1 MRLRNRT
8 LARVDTE
15 HLLLLKG
22 LLLWAAIAVAFLA
35 AWHYDLLQQVWHGDS
50 TGLSIAITVVFLAT
64 AARGSWHLLVL
75 SRSLNELEQVQ
86 GVIIRKPPSKLPG
99 SEENYALPKG
109 YVGEYIRTLHI
120 KAQIGGRRL
129 AIDQS
134 LLLETF
140 EAELR
145 LGHELGWFVADL
157 LLSLGLLG
165 TVVGFIL
172 MLAPIANLDTS
183 DHNAIQTA
191 LAAMSGGMAV
201 ALYTTLTGL
210 IGGILLKVQ
219 GFLLDGA
226 VHELVRRMTRL
237 TEVYVLPA
245 IERRRCDATA

>member
-22 LLLWAAIAVAFLA
+22 LLLWAVIAVAFLA
-35 AWHYDLLQQVWHGDS
+35 AAHYGLLQTVWHDDS

-64 AARGSWHLLVL
+64 AARGSRHILTL
-75 SRSLNELEQVQ
+75 SRALNDLERAQS
-86 GVIIRKPPSKLPG
+86 VIVRQSGARL
-99 SEENYALPKG
+99 SVASQAEALPEG
-109 YVGEYIRTLHI
+109 SIGEYIRTLYL
-120 KAQIGGRRL
+120 KARIGGRRL
-129 AIDQS
+129 AVDQR
-134 LLLETF
+134 LLLEAF

-172 MLAPIANLDTS
+172 MLGPITDLDTS
-183 DHNAIQTA
+183 DQSAIQAA

-210 IGGILLKVQ
+210 LGGILLKVQ

-226 VHELVRRMTRL
+226 VQELVRRMTRL
-237 TEVYVLPA
+237 TEIYVLPA

>member
-1 MRLRNRT
+1 MRLRNRLLT
-8 LARVDTE
+8 RVDEE

-22 LLLWAAIAVAFLA
+22 LLLWAVIAAAFLA
-35 AWHYDLLQQVWHGDS
+35 AWRYGLLQRVWSDDA
-50 TGLSIAITVVFLAT
+50 TGLSIAITLVFLAT
-64 AARGSWHLLVL
+64 AAHGSGHVLGL
-75 SRSLNELEQVQ
+75 SRALNQLDEVHHAIIGNSLPETV
-86 GVIIRKPPSKLPG
+86 RKSQA
-99 SEENYALPKG
+99 NALPEG
-109 YVGEYIRTLHI
+109 QIGAYIRTLHT
-120 KAQIGGRRL
+120 KARIGGPRL

-172 MLAPIANLDTS
+172 MLGPITELDTS
-183 DHNAIQTA
+183 DHSAIQTA

-226 VHELVRRMTRL
+226 VHEVVRRMTQL
-237 TEVYVLPA
+237 TEIYVLPA
-245 IERRRCDATA
+245 IERRQSDATA

>member
-1 MRLRNRT
+1 MRLRNRS

-22 LLLWAAIAVAFLA
+22 LLLWAVIAVAFLA
-35 AWHYDLLQQVWHGDS
+35 TWRYGLLLRVWQDDT
-50 TGLSIAITVVFLAT
+50 TGLSIAITLVFVAT
-64 AARGSWHLLVL
+64 AARGSWHQVVL
-75 SRSLNELEQVQ
+75 SRALNHLEQVQ
-86 GVIIRKPPSKLPG
+86 AAVMHQPSAAKN
-99 SEENYALPKG
+99 SALPEG

-134 LLLETF
+134 LLLEAF

-172 MLAPIANLDTS
+172 MLGPITGLDTS
-183 DHNAIQTA
+183 DQSAIQTA

-245 IERRRCDATA
+245 IERRQCDATA

>member
-8 LARVDTE
+8 LARVDNE

-22 LLLWAAIAVAFLA
+22 LLLWVVIAAAFLA
-35 AWHYDLLQQVWHGDS
+35 AWRYGLLERVWSDDS
-50 TGLSIAITVVFLAT
+50 TGLSIAITLVFLGT
-64 AARGSWHLLVL
+64 AARGSCHVLVL
-75 SRSLNELEQVQ
+75 SRTLNQLDQVQ
-86 GVIIRKPPSKLPG
+86 DSIVREPSPEAARSG
-99 SEENYALPKG
+99 HTAALPEG
-109 YVGEYIRTLHI
+109 YIGEYIRTLHT
-120 KAQIGGRRL
+120 KARLGGRRL

-134 LLLETF
+134 LLLEAF

-172 MLAPIANLDTS
+172 MLGPVSDLDTA
-183 DHNAIQTA
+183 DQNAVRTA

-226 VHELVRRMTRL
+226 VHEVVRRMTRL

>member
-1 MRLRNRT
+1 MP
-8 LARVDTE
+8 E
-15 HLLLLKG
+15 GH
-22 LLLWAAIAVAFLA
+22 I
-35 AWHYDLLQQVWHGDS
+35 
-50 TGLSIAITVVFLAT
+50 
-64 AARGSWHLLVL
+64 
-75 SRSLNELEQVQ
+75 
-86 GVIIRKPPSKLPG
+86 
-99 SEENYALPKG
+99 
-109 YVGEYIRTLHI
+109 GEYIRTLHI
-120 KAQIGGRRL
+120 KARIGGRRL
-129 AIDQS
+129 AVDQS
-134 LLLETF
+134 LLLEAF

-172 MLAPIANLDTS
+172 MLAPISDLDTS
-183 DHNAIQTA
+183 DQTALQAA

-219 GFLLDGA
+219 GFFLDGA

-245 IERRRCDATA
+245 IERRRYDATA

>member
-8 LARVDTE
+8 LARVDNE

-22 LLLWAAIAVAFLA
+22 LLLWVVIAAAFLA
-35 AWHYDLLQQVWHGDS
+35 AWHYGLLERVWSNDS
-50 TGLSIAITVVFLAT
+50 TGLSIAITLVFLGT
-64 AARGSWHLLVL
+64 AARGSWHVLVL
-75 SRSLNELEQVQ
+75 SRTLNQLDQVQ
-86 GVIIRKPPSKLPG
+86 DAVVREPS
-99 SEENYALPKG
+99 SEETRFGQTTVLPDG
-109 YVGEYIRTLHI
+109 YVGEYIRTLHT
-120 KAQIGGRRL
+120 KARIGGRRL

-134 LLLETF
+134 LLLEAF

-172 MLAPIANLDTS
+172 MLGPISDLDTA
-183 DHNAIQTA
+183 DQNAVRTA

>member
-8 LARVDTE
+8 LARVDNE

-22 LLLWAAIAVAFLA
+22 LLLWVVIAAAFLA
-35 AWHYDLLQQVWHGDS
+35 AWRYALLERVWSNDT
-50 TGLSIAITVVFLAT
+50 TGLSIAITLVFLGT
-64 AARGSWHLLVL
+64 AARGSWHVLLL
-75 SRSLNELEQVQ
+75 SRTLNQLDQVQ
-86 GVIIRKPPSKLPG
+86 DAIVGEPG
-99 SEENYALPKG
+99 SDAAYSKQTAALPAG
-109 YVGEYIRTLHI
+109 YVGEYIRTLHT
-120 KAQIGGRRL
+120 KARIGGPRL
-129 AIDQS
+129 AVDQS
-134 LLLETF
+134 LLLEAF

-172 MLAPIANLDTS
+172 MLGPISDLDTA
-183 DHNAIQTA
+183 DQNAVRTA

-226 VHELVRRMTRL
+226 VHEVVRRMTRL